1 MTISRQRKAI
11 APRDFNPH
19 LPYGRWR
26 LWLLHTPLFLY
37 FNPHLPYGRWRFA
50 QTWSLRA
57 GVISIHTFLT
67 EGDGEVRGNFLRDTL
82 FQSTPSLRKVTK
94 SAVEGD
100 LGGLHFNPHLPYGR
114 WRILCHTRHP
124 LSDFNPHLPYGRWQW
139 QPMSYADNMRIS
151 IHTFLTEGDK
161 LRGNLFSV
169 PFLFQS
175 TPSLRKVTIH
185 FGICDHSKKFQ
196 STPSLRKVTPPL
208 WLLPLA
214 SRHFN
219 PHLPYGRW
227 PQKYL

>member
-67 EGDGEVRGNFLRDTL
+67 EGDGEVSSAKQLGFISIHTFLTEGDFNDLGNFLRDTL

-151 IHTFLTEGDK
+151 IHTFLTEGD
-161 LRGNLFSV
+161 
-169 PFLFQS
+169 
-175 TPSLRKVTIH
+175 RKNIY
-185 FGICDHSKKFQ
+185 
-196 STPSLRKVTPPL
+196 
-208 WLLPLA
+208 
-214 SRHFN
+214 N
-219 PHLPYGRW
+219 
-227 PQKYL
+227 